1 VYKSIITNISDSPLE
16 KNLKITENKNLKI
29 TENKNLKIT
38 EYPVEKKFDFYG
50 VFGLKKSYDF
60 KGLR

>member
-16 KNLKITENKNLKI
+16 KNLKI